1 MDNSHKYVILCP
13 DGMADLP
20 LDELGGRTPLEYA
33 KTPNMDSVA
42 ARGVTGLMK
51 TIPDGCLPGSDIGSM
66 SILGYDPVK
75 YYTGR
80 SPLEAASMG
89 VELGAHDAA
98 FRLNLVNI
106 LEEDGKKFMHDYSG
120 GHITTEEAKKIIE
133 TFQKELGSERFR
145 FYPGVSYRHLM
156 VAKDVGIKDLQ
167 TVAPHDIP
175 DMQIY
180 EFLPHGGT
188 SAGEILNIMQKAEE
202 ILENHDVNKKRLASG
217 KLPANAVWLWGQ
229 GYKPSMPTI
238 KEEYGLSG
246 SVISAVDL
254 VKGIGKYA
262 GLKVISVPVATG
274 YLDTNYKGKVEYG
287 MESLNSGDFVY
298 IHVEA
303 ADEASHE
310 GSIDK
315 KLKAIED
322 FDNLIVGGVLEGL
335 KKFGEYTVMILPD
348 HYNQVKLKK
357 HTPEPVPFCGFS
369 TKLKNTNTKTK
380 YHAVNYSETL
390 AQNSGL
396 FFNSGPLL
404 FKTFLSSFKDFTL
417 QN

>member
-1 MDNSHKYVILCP
+1 
-13 DGMADLP
+13 MADLP
-20 LDELGGRTPLEYA
+20 LPELGGKTPLEYA

-42 ARGVTGLMK
+42 ARGVTGLIK
-51 TIPDGCLPGSDIGSM
+51 TIPEGCLPGSDIGSM
-66 SILGYDPVK
+66 SILGYDPLN

-89 VELGAHDAA
+89 VELGKDDAA

-106 LEEDGKKFMHDYSG
+106 LQKDGNRFMNDYSG
-120 GHITTEEAKKIIE
+120 GHITTEEAKSIVE
-133 TFQKELGSERFR
+133 TFQKELGSDKFR
-145 FYPGVSYRHLM
+145 FYPGVSYRHLLT
-156 VAKDVGIKDLQ
+156 VKGIDINGLQ

-175 DMQIY
+175 DLQIDEY
-180 EFLPHGGT
+180 LPHGAA
-188 SAGEILNIMQKAEE
+188 SYGEILEIMKKAEN
-202 ILENHDVNKKRLASG
+202 ILENHDVNKKRIAAG
-217 KLPANAVWLWGQ
+217 KLPANSIWLWGQ

-238 KEEYGLSG
+238 KELYGIGG

-262 GLKVISVPVATG
+262 GLKVISVPGATG

-287 MESLNSGDFVY
+287 MDSLNSGDFMY

-303 ADEASHE
+303 TDEASHE
-310 GSIDK
+310 GNIDK

-322 FDNLIVGGVLEGL
+322 FDKFITGGVLERL
-335 KKFGEYTVMILPD
+335 DKFSEYTLMILPD

-369 TKLKNTNTKTK
+369 TKIKNADGR
-380 YHAVNYSETL
+380 YRADYYSETL

-396 FFNSGPLL
+396 FFNSGSSL
-404 FKTFLSSFKDFTL
+404 FKAFLNSFEDFV
-417 QN
+417 

>member
-1 MDNSHKYVILCP
+1 MNRHKYVILCP

-20 LDELGGRTPLEYA
+20 LPELGGKTPLEYA

-42 ARGVTGLMK
+42 ARGVIGLMK
-51 TIPDGCLPGSDIGSM
+51 AIPDGCLPGSDIGSM
-66 SILGYDPVK
+66 SILGYDPLD

-80 SPLEAASMG
+80 SPLEAVNMG
-89 VELGAHDAA
+89 VELGKDDVA

-106 LEEDGKKFMHDYSG
+106 LQKDGKKYMNDYSG
-120 GHITTEEAKKIIE
+120 GHITTEEAKSIIE
-133 TFQKELGSERFR
+133 TFQKELGSDKFQ
-145 FYPGVSYRHLM
+145 FYPGVSYRHLL
-156 VAKDVGIKDLQ
+156 VVKDIDINGLQ
-167 TVAPHDIP
+167 TFAPHDIP
-175 DMQIY
+175 DLQIDEY
-180 EFLPHGGT
+180 LPHGAV
-188 SAGEILNIMQKAEE
+188 SSREILEIMQKAEK
-202 ILENHDVNKKRLASG
+202 ILENHDVNKKRAAAG
-217 KLPANAVWLWGQ
+217 KLPANSIWLWGQ

-238 KEEYGLSG
+238 KEAYGLGG

-262 GLKVISVPVATG
+262 GLKVINVPGATG

-287 MESLNSGDFVY
+287 MESLNSEDFVY

-303 ADEASHE
+303 TDEASHE

-322 FDNLIVGGVLEGL
+322 FDNFIVGGVLEGL
-335 KKFGEYTVMILPD
+335 KKFDEYTLMILPD

-369 TKLKNTNTKTK
+369 TKIKNVDGR
-380 YHAVNYSETL
+380 YHAGYYSEIL

-396 FFNSGPLL
+396 LFNSGSSL
-404 FKTFLSSFKDFTL
+404 FKAFLNSFKDFV
-417 QN
+417 

>member
-1 MDNSHKYVILCP
+1 MNRRKYVILCP

-20 LDELGGRTPLEYA
+20 LPELGGKTPLEYA

-42 ARGVTGLMK
+42 ARGVTGLIK
-51 TIPDGCLPGSDIGSM
+51 TIPEGCLPGSDIGSM
-66 SILGYDPVK
+66 SILGYDPLN

-89 VELGAHDAA
+89 VELGKDDAA

-106 LEEDGKKFMHDYSG
+106 LQKDGNRFMNDYSG
-120 GHITTEEAKKIIE
+120 GHITTEEAKSIVE
-133 TFQKELGSERFR
+133 TFQKELGSDKFR
-145 FYPGVSYRHLM
+145 FYPGVSYRHLLT
-156 VAKDVGIKDLQ
+156 VKGIDINGLQ

-175 DMQIY
+175 DLQIDEY
-180 EFLPHGGT
+180 LPHGAA
-188 SAGEILNIMQKAEE
+188 SYGEILEIMKKAEN
-202 ILENHDVNKKRLASG
+202 ILENHDVNKKRIAAG
-217 KLPANAVWLWGQ
+217 KLPANSIWLWGQ

-238 KEEYGLSG
+238 KELYGIGG

-262 GLKVISVPVATG
+262 GLKVISVPGATG

-287 MESLNSGDFVY
+287 MDSLNSGDFMY

-303 ADEASHE
+303 TDEASHE
-310 GSIDK
+310 GNIDK

-322 FDNLIVGGVLEGL
+322 FDKFITGGVLERL
-335 KKFGEYTVMILPD
+335 DKFSEYTLMILPD

-369 TKLKNTNTKTK
+369 TKIKNADGR
-380 YHAVNYSETL
+380 YRADYYSETL

-396 FFNSGPLL
+396 FFNSGSSL
-404 FKTFLSSFKDFTL
+404 FKAFLNSFEDFV
-417 QN
+417 

>member
-1 MDNSHKYVILCP
+1 MNRHKYVILCP

-20 LDELGGRTPLEYA
+20 LSELGGKTPLEYA

-42 ARGVTGLMK
+42 ARGVTGLIK

-66 SILGYDPVK
+66 SILGYDPLN

-89 VELGAHDAA
+89 VELGKDDVA

-106 LEEDGKKFMHDYSG
+106 LGKDGKRYMNDYSG
-120 GHITTEEAKKIIE
+120 GHITTEEAKSIIE
-133 TFQKELGSERFR
+133 IFQKELGSKKFH
-145 FYPGVSYRHLM
+145 FYPGVSYRHLL
-156 VAKDVGIKDLQ
+156 VAEGIDINGLQ

-175 DMQIY
+175 DLQIDEY
-180 EFLPHGGT
+180 LPHGAA
-188 SAGEILNIMQKAEE
+188 SSPEILEIMRKAEK
-202 ILENHDVNKKRLASG
+202 ILENHDVNKKRVAAG
-217 KLPANAVWLWGQ
+217 KLPANSIWLWGQ

-238 KEEYGLSG
+238 KEAYGLSG
-246 SVISAVDL
+246 SVISAVHL

-262 GLKVISVPVATG
+262 GLKVINVPGATG
-274 YLDTNYKGKVEYG
+274 YLDTNYKGKVGYG
-287 MESLNSGDFVY
+287 MESLNNGDFVY

-322 FDNLIVGGVLEGL
+322 FDNFITGGVLEGL
-335 KKFGEYTVMILPD
+335 KKFGEYAIMILPD

-357 HTPEPVPFCGFS
+357 HTPEPVPFCSFS
-369 TKLKNTNTKTK
+369 TRIKNVDGK
-380 YHAVNYSETL
+380 YGAVHYSETL

-396 FFNSGPLL
+396 FFDSGSSL
-404 FKTFLSSFKDFTL
+404 FKAFLDSFKGFI
-417 QN
+417 

>member
-1 MDNSHKYVILCP
+1 MKRRKYIILCP

-20 LDELGGRTPLEYA
+20 LVELGAKTPLEYA
-33 KTPNMDSVA
+33 NTPNMDSVA
-42 ARGVTGLMK
+42 ARGVTGLIK

-66 SILGYDPVK
+66 SILGYDPLN

-89 VELGAHDAA
+89 VELGKDEVA

-106 LEEDGKKFMHDYSG
+106 LEKDEKQYMHDYSG
-120 GHITTEEAKKIIE
+120 GHITTDEAKDIIK
-133 TFQKELGSERFR
+133 TFQKELGGGKFK
-145 FYPGVSYRHLM
+145 FYPGVSYRHLL
-156 VAKDVGIKDLQ
+156 VAKDIDINGLQ

-175 DMQIY
+175 DLQIDEY
-180 EFLPHGGT
+180 LPHGAV
-188 SAGEILNIMQKAEE
+188 SSVEILEIMAKTEK
-202 ILENHDVNKKRLASG
+202 ILENHPVNKKRITSQ
-217 KLPANAVWLWGQ
+217 KLPANSIWLWGQ
-229 GYKPSMPTI
+229 GYKPSMPTM
-238 KEEYGLSG
+238 KEAYGLSG

-262 GLKVISVPVATG
+262 GLKVINVPGATG

-287 MESLNSGDFVY
+287 IKSLDDDDFVY

-303 ADEASHE
+303 PDEASHE
-310 GSIDK
+310 GIIDK

-322 FDNLIVGGVLEGL
+322 FDKLIVGGVLEGL
-335 KKFGEYTVMILPD
+335 KEFDEYTLMILPD

-369 TKLKNTNTKTK
+369 NDIIQKDRK
-380 YHAVNYSETL
+380 YSADYYSETL
-390 AQNSGL
+390 AQNGGL
-396 FFNSGPLL
+396 FFNSGSSL
-404 FKTFLSSFKDFTL
+404 FKAFLNSFKDFI
-417 QN
+417 

>member
-1 MDNSHKYVILCP
+1 MNSHKYVVLCP
-13 DGMADLP
+13 DGMADVP
-20 LDELGGRTPLEYA
+20 LKELGGKTPLEYA
-33 KTPNMDSVA
+33 KTPNMDSIA
-42 ARGVTGLMK
+42 SKGVTGLIK

-66 SILGYDPVK
+66 SILGYDPLN

-89 VELGAHDAA
+89 VELRSGDAA

-106 LEEDGKKFMHDYSG
+106 LEKDGKRFMNDYSG
-120 GHITTEEAKKIIE
+120 GHITTEEAKSIIE
-133 TFQKELGSERFR
+133 TFQKELGSERFK

-156 VAKDVGIKDLQ
+156 VAKGIEIEGLQ

-175 DMQIY
+175 DLQIDEY
-180 EFLPHGGT
+180 LPHGAVSSGDIL
-188 SAGEILNIMQKAEE
+188 EIMRKAEK
-202 ILENHDVNKKRLASG
+202 ILENHDINKKRIAAG
-217 KLPANAVWLWGQ
+217 KLPANSIWLWGQ

-238 KEEYGLSG
+238 KEAYGLGG

-262 GLKVISVPVATG
+262 GLKVISVPGATG

-287 MESLNSGDFVY
+287 IESLNSGDFVY

-335 KKFGEYTVMILPD
+335 KKFGEYTLMVMPD

-369 TKLKNTNTKTK
+369 TKIKNTMSK
-380 YHAVNYSETL
+380 YRADYYSETL

-396 FFNSGPLL
+396 FFNSGSSL
-404 FKTFLSSFKDFTL
+404 FKAFLNSFEDYA
-417 QN
+417 

>member
-1 MDNSHKYVILCP
+1 MDRHKYVILCP

-20 LDELGGRTPLEYA
+20 LPELGGKTPLEYA
-33 KTPNMDSVA
+33 KTPNMDSIA
-42 ARGVTGLMK
+42 AKGVTGLIK

-66 SILGYDPVK
+66 SILGYDPLN

-89 VELGAHDAA
+89 VELGKDDVA

-106 LEEDGKKFMHDYSG
+106 LEKDGKRYMRDYSG
-120 GHITTEEAKKIIE
+120 GHITTEEAKSIIE
-133 TFQKELGSERFR
+133 TFRKELSSDKFH
-145 FYPGVSYRHLM
+145 FYPGVSYRHLL
-156 VAKDVGIKDLQ
+156 VAEGMDITGLQ

-175 DMQIY
+175 DLQIDEY
-180 EFLPHGGT
+180 LPHGAV
-188 SAGEILNIMQKAEE
+188 SAPE
-202 ILENHDVNKKRLASG
+202 ILEIMDKAEKILEHHEVNKKRAAAG
-217 KLPANAVWLWGQ
+217 KLPANSIWLWGQ

-238 KEEYGLSG
+238 KEAYGLSG

-262 GLKVISVPVATG
+262 GLKVINVPGSTG
-274 YLDTNYKGKVEYG
+274 YLDTNYNGKVEYG
-287 MESLNSGDFVY
+287 LESLNGGDFVY

-322 FDNLIVGGVLEGL
+322 FDNFIAGGVLEGL
-335 KKFGEYTVMILPD
+335 KKFGEYTVMVLPD

-369 TKLKNTNTKTK
+369 TRFKNADGK
-380 YHAVNYSETL
+380 YRADRYSETL

-396 FFNSGPLL
+396 FFVSGSSL
-404 FKTFLSSFKDFTL
+404 FKAFLNSFKDFI
-417 QN
+417 

>member
-1 MDNSHKYVILCP
+1 MNKHKYVILCP

-20 LDELGGRTPLEYA
+20 LSELGGKTPLEYA

-42 ARGVTGLMK
+42 SRGVTGLMK

-66 SILGYDPVK
+66 SILGYDPLN

-89 VELGAHDAA
+89 VELEKYDVA

-106 LEEDGKKFMHDYSG
+106 LHKDGEEYMHDYSG
-120 GHITTEEAKKIIE
+120 GHITTGEAKNIIE
-133 TFQKELGSERFR
+133 TFQNELGNERFT
-145 FYPGVSYRHLM
+145 FYPGVSYRHLL
-156 VAKDVGIKDLQ
+156 VVKNININGLQ

-175 DMQIY
+175 DLQTDGY
-180 EFLPHGGT
+180 LPHGAV
-188 SAGEILNIMQKAEE
+188 SSGEILEIMKKAEK
-202 ILENHDVNKKRLASG
+202 ILENHDVNKKRIAAG
-217 KLPANAVWLWGQ
+217 KLPANSIWLWGQ

-238 KEEYGLSG
+238 KDAYGLSG

-262 GLKVISVPVATG
+262 GLKVINVPGATG

-287 MESLNSGDFVY
+287 MESLNNGDFAY

-303 ADEASHE
+303 TDEASHE
-310 GSIDK
+310 GSVDK
-315 KLKAIED
+315 KIKAIED
-322 FDNLIVGGVLEGL
+322 FDKFIAGGVLEGL
-335 KKFGEYTVMILPD
+335 KKFDEYTLMILPD

-369 TKLKNTNTKTK
+369 TQIKNAESK
-380 YHAVNYSETL
+380 YRADYYSEAL

-396 FFNSGPLL
+396 FFDSGSSL
-404 FKTFLSSFKDFTL
+404 FKSFLNSFKDFV
-417 QN
+417 